1 LPIWGLYMKSCYAD
15 EALNIS
21 KEEFEAPEN
30 LSIKVDCSSETSTSI
45 EEEDSD
51 DDTPEDLD
59 FG

>member
-1 LPIWGLYMKSCYAD
+1 MKSCYAD

-30 LSIKVDCSSETSTSI
+30 LSIKVDCSVETSTTT
-45 EEEDSD
+45 EEDDSD